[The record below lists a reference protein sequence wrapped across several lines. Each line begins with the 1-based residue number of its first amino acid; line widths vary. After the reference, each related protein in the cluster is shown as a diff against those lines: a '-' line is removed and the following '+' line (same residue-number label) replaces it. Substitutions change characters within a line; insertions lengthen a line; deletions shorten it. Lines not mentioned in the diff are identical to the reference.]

1 MNTPIKSTQPIKSR
15 DDWGFFV
22 PIDLETHGINN
33 KKNKNTKHSSLIII
47 SENEKLKYY
56 LKLHE
61 PQNPRSVI
69 ILKNSL
75 VPSSPV
81 SFKNNYLK
89 KTNINSI
96 HSKKSRSG
104 MYLLLTTIFGS
115 GLFLFFYNPSI
126 FKLRTY

>member
-22 PIDLETHGINN
+22 PIDLETPGIN
-33 KKNKNTKHSSLIII
+33 KKKTKHSSLIII

-61 PQNPRSVI
+61 PHNPRSVI

-75 VPSSPV
+75 EPSSPV

-89 KTNINSI
+89 KTNITSN